1 MDRELLEKPFE
12 PSQIKQRK
20 GTYGNML
27 DYVDTR
33 TIIQRLNEAFDG
45 NWSFEIMTQETTNTE
60 VIVSGKLTADGISK
74 SQFGSNKISISKQ
87 GEVISIGDDLK
98 AATSDCLKKTATLFG
113 VGLHLYGIDKSDSD
127 QPSDKNT
134 SQNTGKGDMS
144 EMSGNKGNGNGITK
158 DQLALIKK
166 LRTQLK
172 WTVKDVEDK
181 SERMFATRD
190 VAKLN
195 SVMATAFIAFLQNQ
209 GNNGNNG
216 DESSQY

>member
-33 TIIQRLNEAFDG
+33 TVIQRLNDCFDG
-45 NWSFEIMTQETTNTE
+45 NWSFEIVSQDQHAGE
-60 VIVSGKLTADGISK
+60 VVVLGKLTADGISK
-74 SQFGSNKISISKQ
+74 SQFGSNKISTSKQ

-98 AATSDCLKKTATLFG
+98 AATSDSIKKCATLFG
-113 VGLHLYGIDKSDSD
+113 IGLYLYGTDKSDSD

-134 SQNTGKGDMS
+134 NQPSTGKADMS
-144 EMSGNKGNGNGITK
+144 EMSGNKGNGNGVTK

-172 WTVKDVEDK
+172 WTVKEIEDK

-190 VAKLN
+190 ITQLN
-195 SVMATAFIAFLQNQ
+195 SVMATALIAFLQNQ
-209 GNNGNNG
+209 GNGNG
-216 DESSQY
+216 DESQY

>member
-1 MDRELLEKPFE
+1 MNREILEKQFDKE
-12 PSQIKQRK
+12 QIKQRK

-33 TIIQRLNEAFDG
+33 TVIQRLNDAFEG
-45 NWSFEIMTQETTNTE
+45 NWSFEIVSHEQHAGE
-60 VIVSGKLTADGISK
+60 VSVLGKLTADGISK
-74 SQFGSNKISISKQ
+74 TQFGSNKISTSKQ

-98 AATSDCLKKTATLFG
+98 AATSDSIKKCATLFG
-113 VGLHLYGIDKSDSD
+113 VGLYLYGTDKSDVD
-127 QPSDKNT
+127 T
-134 SQNTGKGDMS
+134 SQNTGKADMS

-158 DQLALIKK
+158 DQLAQIKK
-166 LRTQLK
+166 IRTQLK

-181 SERMFATRD
+181 SERMFASRD
-190 VAKLN
+190 VTKLN

-209 GNNGNNG
+209 GNGSG

>member
-1 MDRELLEKPFE
+1 MNRELLEKQFDKE
-12 PSQIKQRK
+12 QIKQRK

-33 TIIQRLNEAFDG
+33 TVIQRLNDAFEG
-45 NWSFEIMTQETTNTE
+45 NWSFEIVSHEQHAGE
-60 VIVSGKLTADGISK
+60 VSVLGKLTADGISK
-74 SQFGSNKISISKQ
+74 TQFGSNKISTSKQ

-98 AATSDCLKKTATLFG
+98 AATSDSIKKCATLFG
-113 VGLHLYGIDKSDSD
+113 VGLYLYGTDKSDSD

-134 SQNTGKGDMS
+134 SQHTGKSDMS

-181 SERMFATRD
+181 SERMFASRD

-209 GNNGNNG
+209 GNNG

>member
-1 MDRELLEKPFE
+1 MNREMLEKQFDKE
-12 PSQIKQRK
+12 QIKQRK

-33 TIIQRLNEAFDG
+33 TVIQRLNDAFEG
-45 NWSFEIMTQETTNTE
+45 NWSFEIVSHEQHAGE
-60 VIVSGKLTADGISK
+60 VSVLGRLTADGISK
-74 SQFGSNKISISKQ
+74 TQFGSNKISTSKQ

-98 AATSDCLKKTATLFG
+98 AATSDSIKKCATLFG
-113 VGLHLYGIDKSDSD
+113 VGLYLYGTDKSDVD
-127 QPSDKNT
+127 T
-134 SQNTGKGDMS
+134 SQHTGKADMS

-158 DQLALIKK
+158 DQLAQIKK

-181 SERMFATRD
+181 SERMFASRD
-190 VAKLN
+190 VTKLN

-209 GNNGNNG
+209 GNTG
-216 DESSQY
+216 DGDDSQY